1 MIMMATKE
9 KSIYESLA
17 GLLQFPGEDIKLRVE
32 ECIKMINDSG
42 AYPSEAVDD
51 LQHFLDDL
59 EKMPLDD
66 LQGYYSYTFELT
78 AEHTLDLGH
87 HLFDGFKRSNTLASL
102 KAMYRENKFPVDE
115 VAKGELADHLPV
127 LLRFLAVCKDEALK
141 KDLLSS
147 LVNMAVEKLMK
158 SFERNPNNV
167 YGHLVNATYR
177 VLDKDVKEVQ

>member
-1 MIMMATKE
+1 MMVTKE
-9 KSIYESLA
+9 KSIYDSLA
-17 GLLQFPGEDIKLRVE
+17 GLLQHPREDIKLRVD
-32 ECIKMINDSG
+32 ECIKMLNDSG
-42 AYPSEAVDD
+42 AYPDAVDD
-51 LQHFLDDL
+51 LKHFLKDL
-59 EKMPLDD
+59 ENMPLDD

-87 HLFDGFKRSNTLASL
+87 HLYDGFKRSNTLASL
-102 KAMYRENKFPVDE
+102 KAMYREHNFPVDE

-127 LLRFLAVCKDEALK
+127 VLRFLAVCKDEDLK
-141 KDLLSS
+141 MDLLAT